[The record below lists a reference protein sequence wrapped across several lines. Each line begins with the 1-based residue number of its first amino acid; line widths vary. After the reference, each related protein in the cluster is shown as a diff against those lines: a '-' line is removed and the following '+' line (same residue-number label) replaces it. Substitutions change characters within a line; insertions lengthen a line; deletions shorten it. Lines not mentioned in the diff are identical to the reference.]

1 MTAAELAR
9 LLGKLI
15 AQGCGEH
22 QVALFQH
29 QDQEGAE
36 LVTEVLVREHAD
48 LVELYSGTVPGAVGA
63 VIDEEDL
70 LGLPAADEAD
80 DLDDLI

>member
-1 MTAAELAR
+1 MTATELAR

-48 LVELYSGTVPGAVGA
+48 LVELYSGTVPGAVG
-63 VIDEEDL
+63 VSDL
-70 LGLPAADEAD
+70 V
-80 DLDDLI
+80 DDLIGDADDYEDLI